1 LEKVSEMDFF
11 PIILISTILVIAA
24 VNDLRFQK
32 IPNLLIYPT
41 IIMAMAYHSLTNGLE
56 GFLFSTE
63 GLGLGVGILLLP
75 YLMGGMGA
83 GDAKLLGAV
92 GSIIGPRGVLLA
104 FLFTAL
110 VGGLYAL
117 VLLLVSH
124 QSVRACLL
132 RCAKMLE
139 TPVATAQVIP
149 ASETRNRKK
158 PRLCY
163 GVAIALGTLFSIGL
177 ELVGYRLLI

>member
-1 LEKVSEMDFF
+1 MDFF

-56 GFLFSTE
+56 GFLFSVE
-63 GLGLGVGILLLP
+63 GLGVGVGILLLP

-117 VLLLVSH
+117 VILLVRH
-124 QSVRACLL
+124 QSVKACLL
-132 RCAKMLE
+132 RCARMLK
-139 TPVATAQVIP
+139 TSDTTAQIVP
-149 ASETRNRKK
+149 ASGTRNRKK
-158 PRLCY
+158 PKLCY
-163 GVAIALGTLFSIGL
+163 GVAIALGTLFSICF